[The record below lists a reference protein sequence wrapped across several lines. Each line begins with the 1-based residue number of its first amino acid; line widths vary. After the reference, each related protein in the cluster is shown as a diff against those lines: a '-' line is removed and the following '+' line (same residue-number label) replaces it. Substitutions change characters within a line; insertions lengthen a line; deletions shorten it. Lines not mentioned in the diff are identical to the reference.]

1 MTGEPTRRALLR
13 AAAGSA
19 AAGAT
24 GCVELSTPADVSRSA
39 DAFERNS
46 HVVGPSW
53 LADRREGTTLL
64 DVRDQRAFSRERIRG
79 ARRIDADALLARE
92 ESEGGRVPDADAL
105 ASALGAAG
113 VAADESVV
121 VYGDGVGPRVTRVVF
136 VLEHLAHGGERAV
149 LNGGFDAWT
158 GRVGTGSRSVE
169 ERAYG
174 AESDDER
181 VVTREWLAERLD
193 AFGTEEGP
201 QLVDVRAPEAYLGA
215 TGAPQLDP
223 DHERHGHVPGAVN
236 VHWTGNAEGRRFR
249 PPEDLAQLY
258 LANAGLD
265 PERTTVVYGNDGLA
279 PTSTYVVLRALGF
292 EDVRLYDAGFG
303 EWANVPEDER
313 GRHPV
318 ETKDHAVIDV
328 EGDGGDGGGDGGFS
342 CT

>member
-1 MTGEPTRRALLR
+1 MTDDPTRRALLR

-19 AAGAT
+19 AAGAA

-39 DAFERNS
+39 DAFERRS

-53 LADRREGTTLL
+53 LADRREETTVL
-64 DVRDQRAFSRERIRG
+64 DARAERAFRHERIRG
-79 ARRIDADALLARE
+79 ARRIDVDALLARE
-92 ESEGGRVPDADAL
+92 ERGEGRVPDADAL

-113 VAADESVV
+113 VPEEDVV
-121 VYGDGVGPRVTRVVF
+121 VYGDGVGPRATRVVF
-136 VLEHLAHGGERAV
+136 ALEYLAHGGENAV

-169 ERAYG
+169 GRSYP
-174 AESDDER
+174 AEPDDER

-193 AFGTEEGP
+193 AIGAEEGA

-215 TGAPQLDP
+215 TGAPELDP
-223 DHERHGHVPGAVN
+223 DNERHGHVPGAVN
-236 VHWTGNAEGRRFR
+236 VHWKGNATGRRFR
-249 PPEDLAQLY
+249 PPEDLAELY
-258 LANAGLD
+258 LANAGLE
-265 PERTTVVYGNDGLA
+265 PERTTVVYGDDGLA
-279 PTSTYVVLRALGF
+279 PTTTYVVLRALGF

-303 EWANVPEDER
+303 EWANVDER
-313 GRHPV
+313 DRHPV
-318 ETKDHAVIDV
+318 EAKDHAVINV